1 MQLIVTVTSPCKCR
15 VKAKNERI
23 DNMSKVTAKVR
34 KPIDTQHITQL
45 VRDIKEREQVKKQL
59 EAEIKAAQEE
69 IKQTMKANALEE
81 MIADVFTIRYKPV
94 VTSRFDT
101 GKFKDKYRELYD
113 SFCTPTE
120 SMKFTI
126 T

>member
-1 MQLIVTVTSPCKCR
+1 
-15 VKAKNERI
+15 
-23 DNMSKVTAKVR
+23 MSKVTAKVR

-94 VTSRFDT
+94 VTLIQADLRINT
-101 GKFKDKYRELYD
+101 G
-113 SFCTPTE
+113 SCTTHFVRRPNQ
-120 SMKFTI
+120 
-126 T
+126 

>member
-1 MQLIVTVTSPCKCR
+1 MKGLIICQKLQQRSENLLTLSTSLSLCVTSR
-15 VKAKNERI
+15 SANR
-23 DNMSKVTAKVR
+23 S
-34 KPIDTQHITQL
+34 
-45 VRDIKEREQVKKQL
+45 KKQL

-101 GKFKDKYRELYD
+101 SKFKDKYRELYD